1 MTISGPG
8 CSGKSGQAGS
18 APKGIKSR
26 FAGLDPNLPNGQE
39 NRPGQHHRHQRR
51 KVVPNHNG
59 AVKIRVVI
67 LQKIEQWDRLKRRK
81 RTPYKAP
88 NGEPTPPPPPPPP
101 EKEDHGGGNCPEK
114 LPGPD
119 AVPDPFTHQKGHA
132 VEDFP
137 ADIGHHAD
145 GVFPVHRPGLPVPKP
160 AQGRGQFPAV
170 LPQFHRSI
178 LRLIRPAPGRL
189 FRAFPQG

>member
-8 CSGKSGQAGS
+8 CSGESGQAGS

-26 FAGLDPNLPNGQE
+26 FASLKPNLPNGQG
-39 NRPGQHHRHQRR
+39 NRPGQHHRHQGR

-59 AVKIRVVI
+59 TVKIRVVI

-81 RTPYKAP
+81 RTPDKAP
-88 NGEPTPPPPPPPP
+88 NGEPNPP
-101 EKEDHGGGNCPEK
+101 EKENRGGGNCQEN

-119 AVPDPFTHQKGHA
+119 AVPDPFTHQKSHA
-132 VEDFP
+132 VENFP
-137 ADIGHHAD
+137 TDIGRHAD

-160 AQGRGQFPAV
+160 AQGRGQFPPV
-170 LPQFHRSI
+170 LPQFHRAI
-178 LRLIRPAPGRL
+178 LRLIHAAPGRL